1 MTLVELA
8 HQKETPH
15 LFRTDEAAERASI
28 ALRQTL
34 EQVLRHL
41 ALVVAY
47 DSAAILLRDGQG
59 LHVAAAQGLPESEIR
74 HTLEPANRCRC
85 TLADSVMR
93 SGRPL
98 VVSDAQRHPLWTPT
112 IGTSYIHAW
121 VGIPLRN
128 EKGVIGV
135 INADKR
141 ETAYYTEKDVQVLS
155 AFADQA
161 VAVLEKASLAGK
173 LHRLHI
179 DTILALVR
187 AVEARD
193 PYTGG
198 HSRRAAEIAVM
209 LGALLRLP
217 EDQLN
222 LLQVGGLLHDV
233 GKVSINDAILLKPGE
248 LSAAERAIIQT
259 HPRRGWNIVG
269 DIAELN
275 YLKPIILWHHERYD
289 GQGYPDRLKGHEIP
303 LLARI
308 MAVADSFEAMRSSR
322 AYRPAIPLSR
332 IIEIFRA
339 DGGKQWEQG
348 IVSVLLDNLAGIGG
362 L

>member
-1 MTLVELA
+1 MTLAALV
-8 HQKETPH
+8 HQKETLD
-15 LFRTDEAAERASI
+15 LFRTDEAAESAPI

-59 LHVAAAQGLPESEIR
+59 LHLAAAQGLPESEIR
-74 HTLEPANRCRC
+74 HTLEPANRR

-112 IGTSYIHAW
+112 VGTSYIHSW
-121 VGIPLRN
+121 VGVPLRN

-141 ETAYYTEKDVQVLS
+141 EAAYYTEKDVQVLS

-161 VAVLEKASLAGK
+161 AVVLEKAGLAGK
-173 LHRLHI
+173 LRRLRV
-179 DTILALVR
+179 DTILALVH
-187 AVEARD
+187 AVELRD
-193 PYTGG
+193 PFTSG
-198 HSRRAAEIAVM
+198 HSRRVADLAEEMGQTLGLSAAE
-209 LGALLRLP
+209 LNALR
-217 EDQLN
+217 E
-222 LLQVGGLLHDV
+222 GGLLHDI
-233 GKVSINDAILLKPGE
+233 GKIGVSDAILLKPGE
-248 LSAAERAIIQT
+248 LSAEERAIIQT
-259 HPRRGWNIVG
+259 HPRRGWDIVG

-289 GQGYPDRLKGHEIP
+289 GQGYPDRLKGNEIP

-308 MAVADSFEAMRSSR
+308 MAVADSFEAMRSAR
-322 AYRPAIPLSR
+322 AYRPAVPLPR
-332 IIEIFRA
+332 IIEIFCA
-339 DGGKQWEQG
+339 DQGQQWAPQAFEA
-348 IVSVLLDNLAGIGG
+348 LLCSLY
-362 L
+362 